1 MYKKL
6 PKHLEAERSR
16 EVSGEKGN
24 KRRKVKDKLVDKL
37 E

>member
-6 PKHLEAERSR
+6 PKNLEAERWR
-16 EVSGEKGN
+16 EVSGERGN